1 MKSCDGKI
9 TESDEKAIY
18 EREKIKVMSQP
29 LFQFYDKG
37 TKAGNFFFF
46 ISILCTVCN
55 IITRAAVAVAYCC
68 CFSPRDTHNSP
79 FFEFLFL

>member
-18 EREKIKVMSQP
+18 ERDKIKVMSQP

-37 TKAGNFFFF
+37 TKAGNFFFSF
-46 ISILCTVCN
+46 QYYVLYVT
-55 IITRAAVAVAYCC
+55 
-68 CFSPRDTHNSP
+68 
-79 FFEFLFL
+79 